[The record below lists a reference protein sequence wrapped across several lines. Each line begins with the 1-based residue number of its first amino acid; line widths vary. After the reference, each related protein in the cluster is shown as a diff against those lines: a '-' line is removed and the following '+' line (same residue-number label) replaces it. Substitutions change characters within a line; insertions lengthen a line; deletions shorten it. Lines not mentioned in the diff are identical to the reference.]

1 MTEEKSCC
9 CSSGLS
15 TLVFACSG
23 SSNVGQISHSAAL
36 RLASDGVGKM
46 SCLAGVGAHLSG
58 FVVSAKDCDKL
69 VVLDGCDQNCALK
82 TFEHVEIK
90 PHVYVNLMENGFV
103 KRHGVPVKE
112 EEIEEA
118 YALVMDRITE

>member
-1 MTEEKSCC
+1 MTEGNSCC
-9 CSSGLS
+9 CSSGS
-15 TLVFACSG
+15 TILIFACSG
-23 SSNVGQISHSAAL
+23 SSNVGQITHSAAL
-36 RLASDGVGKM
+36 RLARNGAGKM

-82 TFEHVEIK
+82 IFEHVDIK
-90 PHVYVNLMENGFV
+90 PHVYVNLMEKGFV

-112 EEIEEA
+112 EKIEKA
-118 YALVMDRITE
+118 CALVMDLIKE